1 MYFMEELSSYEV
13 VETKQT
19 VPLNKLA
26 LIATILAGVAVVA
39 AIVLF
44 VVNNSLRAQIAS
56 LKTENTALA
65 KSVDDVKAAQEGNA
79 QEIATYKSVA
89 YMTEAAH
96 VIEGSVVTDD
106 FVVDRIYFNQ
116 TGSGELDSVTMD
128 VTNQP
133 PMALAYKGKGA
144 YTVGDRE
151 LRAKADSL
159 IAAAKKYY
167 GDAPGLPKWTDST
180 AVNLSVQNYDI
191 GNFTDGE
198 FKLVGEQ

>member
-1 MYFMEELSSYEV
+1 MGELSSYEV
-13 VETKQT
+13 VGEKQT
-19 VPLNKLA
+19 APLNKLA
-26 LIATILAGVAVVA
+26 LVATILAGVAVVA
-39 AIVLF
+39 ASVLF
-44 VVNNSLRAQIAS
+44 VVNNSLKAQVAS
-56 LKTENTALA
+56 LKTENATLA
-65 KSVDDVKAAQEGNA
+65 KSVDDVKAAQDTNA

-116 TGSGELDSVTMD
+116 TGGGELGSVTMD

-151 LRAKADSL
+151 LRAKANSL

-167 GDAPGLPKWTDST
+167 GDAPGMPKWADST

-191 GNFTDGE
+191 GSYTDGE
-198 FKLVGEQ
+198 FMLVGEK

>member
-1 MYFMEELSSYEV
+1 MEELSSYEV

-19 VPLNKLA
+19 APLNKLA

-39 AIVLF
+39 AIMLF
-44 VVNNSLRAQIAS
+44 VVNNSLKAQIAS

-65 KSVDDVKAAQEGNA
+65 KSVDDVKAAQEANA

-116 TGSGELDSVTMD
+116 TGRDELDSVTMD

-133 PMALAYKGKGA
+133 SMALAYKGKGA

-167 GDAPGLPKWTDST
+167 GDAPGLPKWMDST
-180 AVNLSVQNYDI
+180 VINLSVQNYDI
-191 GNFTDGE
+191 GNFADGE

>member
-1 MYFMEELSSYEV
+1 MGELSSYEV
-13 VETKQT
+13 VEEKQT
-19 VPLNKLA
+19 APLNKLA
-26 LIATILAGVAVVA
+26 LIATILAGVAIVA

-44 VVNNSLRAQIAS
+44 VVNHNLKAQVSS
-56 LKTENTALA
+56 LKTENAALA
-65 KSVDDVKAAQEGNA
+65 KSVDDVKAAQDTNA

-116 TGSGELDSVTMD
+116 TDGGALGSVTMD

-167 GDAPGLPKWTDST
+167 GEAPGMPKWTDST
-180 AVNLSVQNYDI
+180 AVSLSVQNYDI
-191 GNFTDGE
+191 GSYADGE
-198 FKLVGEQ
+198 FKLVGEK